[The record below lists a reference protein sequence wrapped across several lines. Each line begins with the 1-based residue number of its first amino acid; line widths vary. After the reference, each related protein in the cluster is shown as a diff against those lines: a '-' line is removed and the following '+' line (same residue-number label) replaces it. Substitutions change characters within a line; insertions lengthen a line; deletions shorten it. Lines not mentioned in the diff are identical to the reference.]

1 MTFVPANARTLTT
14 SATRLDSETETFV
27 ASSFD
32 PTQVTSATNRSSGD
46 PRTAALQ
53 KTARPPHIA
62 LSVALRGRD
71 GGATAELGGTSANA
85 LRSARGGGSSPC
97 ICINARQDP
106 LTYGNHSGPLDT
118 NGSTYA
124 VKQSWRVRRL
134 TPVECERLQGF
145 PDGYTEVPGA
155 SDSARYAALGNS
167 MAVPVLKWIGQRIE
181 MVTRILEAA

>member
-1 MTFVPANARTLTT
+1 MTFVPVNARTLTT

-27 ASSFD
+27 ASSFG

-46 PRTAALQ
+46 PRESVDRLHTAPYAE
-53 KTARPPHIA
+53 AWPFSEAPPC
-62 LSVALRGRD
+62 
-71 GGATAELGGTSANA
+71 A
-85 LRSARGGGSSPC
+85 LRSVGADASEDGTGRGTP
-97 ICINARQDP
+97 ITVNARQDP
-106 LTYGNHSGPLDT
+106 LTYGDSCGPLDT
-118 NGSTYA
+118 DGSTYA
-124 VKQSWRVRRL
+124 VKQGWRVRRL

-145 PDGYTEVPGA
+145 PDGYTDVPGA